1 VQTTQPRDIGIL
13 TLVIGLFVILF
24 VVSLVVGPP
33 ATFG

>member
-13 TLVIGLFVILF
+13 TMVIGLFVILF
-24 VVSLVVGPP
+24 VVAWLVGPP